1 MNFVVTKKY
10 VDAIFKSFNEDEINQ
25 VLQNLQNLKELFKNE
40 DFINIINSP
49 QINLNS
55 KTDIFLKFVDSK
67 DKKFKNFLKILIK
80 NKRASLIPQI
90 EQALSQKKL
99 KEQNISYAKLY
110 TSYDLDESEINSLK
124 DKFSKKFSTNI
135 ELEVIKS
142 DIGGLKVEFESLGY
156 EINLSTNNIKSK
168 IKNYILKAI

>member
-10 VDAIFKSFNEDEINQ
+10 VDAIFKSFDKDEIVQ
-25 VLQNLQNLKELFKNE
+25 VLQNLQSLKELFKNE

-49 QINLNS
+49 EVNLNS

-67 DKKFKNFLKILIK
+67 DKKFKSFLKILIK
-80 NKRASLIPQI
+80 NKRANLIPQI
-90 EQALSQKKL
+90 EQVLNQKIL
-99 KEQNISYAKLY
+99 KEQNISHAKLY

-124 DKFSKKFSTNI
+124 DKFSKKFNTNI